1 MIQDRSEQ
9 SGVGWELHLPSW
21 KSSQAVLN
29 NKRGGVVIH
38 V

>member
-1 MIQDRSEQ
+1 MIRDRSEQ

-21 KSSQAVLN
+21 RPSQAVLN
-29 NKRGGVVIH
+29 NKQGGVVTR